1 MMTCKE
7 AARLISERKDHPLSF
22 PRSISLRFH
31 LLMCRVCVGYK
42 NQIELISRISS
53 RAGEMF
59 LGSPDG
65 TLSADAKEKM
75 KQRLSENE

>member
-1 MMTCKE
+1 
-7 AARLISERKDHPLSF
+7 
-22 PRSISLRFH
+22 
-31 LLMCRVCVGYK
+31 MCRVCVGYK